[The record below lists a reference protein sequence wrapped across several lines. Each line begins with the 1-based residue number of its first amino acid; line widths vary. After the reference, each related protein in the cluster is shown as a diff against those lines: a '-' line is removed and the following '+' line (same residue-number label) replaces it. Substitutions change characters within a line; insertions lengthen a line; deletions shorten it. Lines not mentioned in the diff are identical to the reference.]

1 MWLPSDRCRENV
13 ISSIVYQ
20 FINPHKLV
28 MFKQECLYGMGRH
41 IYMYIGRVPVCYTY
55 T

>member
-1 MWLPSDRCRENV
+1 MWLLSDRCRENV

-28 MFKQECLYGMGRH
+28 MFKQDSVYMG
-41 IYMYIGRVPVCYTY
+41 IDWRVPDVYTLHTSPY
-55 T
+55 V

>member
-1 MWLPSDRCRENV
+1 MWLLSDRCRENV

-28 MFKQECLYGMGRH
+28 MFKQECLYGDRLKCL
-41 IYMYIGRVPVCYTY
+41 YILSACIWW
-55 T
+55 